1 MLPRILFIDNSKIFA
16 GAEYCLL
23 NIISQLK
30 EENYDCTICCFF
42 PQPHHQIYIHNGI
55 NIVYRTN
62 KIKWWMGSEYWKK
75 PIRGTDFL
83 KRIIF
88 SYLLIKIILKKKPD
102 IIHFNLLRTNCYLDI
117 AVSKFLKV
125 KTVGHLRSLKSQC
138 KIKKITLKKCDQI
151 ICTSKFVLNETFSLN
166 SIERACYIY
175 DPIQSEN
182 YDTSL
187 VNIDILRKMFSIDKN
202 MVVLAS
208 VAILDQRKGHDIA
221 IIVLAELLRNGV
233 NAKLIIAG
241 GSVDSHDIELLR
253 LKSLAQSYNVSDRIV
268 FTGHVNDIREI
279 YAVGNIIL
287 TLSKDG
293 EAFGRVPLEAASA
306 KRIVISS
313 NLGASPEIV
322 IDDIT
327 GFIVDPSNVLDIIN
341 IIMYILNN
349 LLIVNKMIEKAY
361 VRVNETFSVKNHVNS
376 LITVYKKLQNTRR

>member
-1 MLPRILFIDNSKIFA
+1 MMTRILFIDNSKILA

-23 NIISQLK
+23 NIISSLK
-30 EENYDCTICCFF
+30 KENYDCTICCFF
-42 PQPHHQIYIHNGI
+42 PQPHHKVYIHNGI

-62 KIKWWMGSEYWKK
+62 KLKWWMGSEYWKK

-88 SYLLIKIILKKKPD
+88 SFLLIKIILKKKPD
-102 IIHFNLLRTNCYLDI
+102 IIHFNLLRTNFYLDI
-117 AVSKFLKV
+117 AVSKLLKV

-138 KIKKITLKKCDQI
+138 KIKEITLKKCDQI
-151 ICTSKFVLNETFSLN
+151 ICTSKFVHNEIFSMD
-166 SIERACYIY
+166 SIEKVCYIY
-175 DPIQSEN
+175 DPIKAES
-182 YDTSL
+182 YDTSSL
-187 VNIDILRKMFSIDKN
+187 NIDILRKKFSIDKN
-202 MVVLAS
+202 IVVLAS

-221 IIVLAELLRNGV
+221 IIVLAELLLKGV

-241 GSVDSHDIELLR
+241 GSVDSSDNELLR
-253 LKSLAQSYNVSDRIV
+253 LKSLAQSYNVLDRIV

-322 IDDIT
+322 IDGIT
-327 GFIVDPSNVLDIIN
+327 GFVVDPNNVSDILT
-341 IIMYILNN
+341 IIIYILNN
-349 LLIVNKMIEKAY
+349 SIIIEKMIEKAY
-361 VRVNETFSVKNHVNS
+361 VRADETFSVKNHVNS
-376 LITVYKKLQNTRR
+376 LIKVYEKL